1 MRREQAECDWTIDL
15 VVAKGLLE
23 VKNGLSEVHWV

>member
-1 MRREQAECDWTIDL
+1 MRRKQAERDWTIDL
-15 VVAKGLLE
+15 VAEGLLG

>member
-1 MRREQAECDWTIDL
+1 MRRKQSECDWTIDL
-15 VVAKGLLE
+15 VAEGLLE